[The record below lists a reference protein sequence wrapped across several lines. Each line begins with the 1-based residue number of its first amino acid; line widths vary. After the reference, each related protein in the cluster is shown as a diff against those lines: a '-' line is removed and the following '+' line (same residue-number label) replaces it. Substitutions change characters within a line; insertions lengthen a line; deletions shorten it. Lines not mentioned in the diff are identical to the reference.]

1 MKTIDLHTH
10 TTASDG
16 TFTPEELIDYALKK
30 KLSALAVTDHD
41 TIDGLQR
48 ARTHL
53 GLNPD
58 LELIPG
64 IEFSS
69 KADHMVHDVH
79 ILGLYVDDLN
89 PVFVDKLTYI
99 INSRNDRNLKIVN
112 KLCQLGLPITIDDV
126 LHNATDGV
134 VTRAH
139 FGKALLEKG
148 YVSSMQESFKHYI
161 GNDGPAYVA
170 REKLTPQMAIEM
182 ILNCGG
188 VPVLAHPTLYNLDL
202 RSLEALIAE
211 LVSYGLKGIEG
222 IYSTYTKNEVRYIGE
237 FARKYNLVITG
248 GSDFHGTNKIGID
261 LACGR
266 GNLVIPYDL
275 LPPIKALAGK

>member
-16 TFTPEELIDYALKK
+16 TFTPEELMDYALKK
-30 KLSALAVTDHD
+30 KLSAIAITDHD

-53 GLNPD
+53 GQNPD

-148 YVSSMQESFKHYI
+148 YVSSMQESFKRYI

-237 FARKYNLVITG
+237 FAHKYNLVITG
-248 GSDFHGTNKIGID
+248 GSDFHGTNKVGID

-275 LPPIKALAGK
+275 LPPLKALAER